1 LSSVDTHQLIFLKEN
16 IMKAYRTEFTGSLL
30 AIALLS
36 LLAYASAANADDGRG
51 DGYGDRSGMGRGLMI
66 PARMLD
72 RLDLDDT
79 QRQTVDNIFE
89 AAKPEFD
96 ALRERRQ
103 ANRTLLA
110 DLDPAD
116 ASYAI
121 DLEAAAAEN
130 GQLAKDATLLFSR
143 VRNEVNAVLSD
154 DQRAKL
160 KERMDRRK
168 DRRGS
173 RNHGQRQT
181 ES

>member
-1 LSSVDTHQLIFLKEN
+1 
-16 IMKAYRTEFTGSLL
+16 MKAYRTEFASLALAIVVLTLL
-30 AIALLS
+30 AF
-36 LLAYASAANADDGRG
+36 ASAANADDGRG
-51 DGYGDRSGMGRGLMI
+51 DGYGNRTGMERGPMI
-66 PARMLD
+66 PARILD

-96 ALRERRQ
+96 ALRARKQ

-110 DLDPAD
+110 ELNPAD
-116 ASYAI
+116 ANYVI

-154 DQRAKL
+154 DQRARL

-173 RNHGQRQT
+173 RNHGHRRT